1 MLNLGKILKTRKI
14 SQKEIAICCGVSQP
28 TVSEWISGRKNP
40 SLENLTK
47 LSRYL
52 DISIDCILG
61 ENSEEQ
67 KESSLIG
74 EKIKNAR
81 LSKGYTQ
88 EELGQMIGVQKSAIA
103 KYESGRVVNIKRS
116 TIQKLSDI
124 LGIRPSELIVEEQK
138 DTTPV
143 SENDIKVAL
152 FGGAENVTDEM
163 WEEVKQFA
171 EFVKNKRK

>member
-1 MLNLGKILKTRKI
+1 MLNLGKILKAKKI

-52 DISIDCILG
+52 DISVDCILG

-67 KESSLIG
+67 K
-74 EKIKNAR
+74 
-81 LSKGYTQ
+81 
-88 EELGQMIGVQKSAIA
+88 
-103 KYESGRVVNIKRS
+103 
-116 TIQKLSDI
+116 
-124 LGIRPSELIVEEQK
+124 

-143 SENDIKVAL
+143 SEDDIKVAL

-163 WEEVKQFA
+163 WEEVKNFA
-171 EFVKNKRK
+171 EFVKNKNKK